1 MVDGAGDD
9 RAAGRSH
16 VHGRRGGG
24 GE

>member
-1 MVDGAGDD
+1 MIDGGGDD

-16 VHGRRGGG
+16 VHGCRGGG